1 MNKYLILYL
10 IIINVIEFIIMG
22 LDKLLAIKHK
32 YRIPEFTLLFL
43 SAIGGSIGAIV
54 GMFFFHHKTKK
65 LKFKILFPLF
75 LILHFIIIYYI

>member
-1 MNKYLILYL
+1 MNKYIIFYL
-10 IIINVIEFIIMG
+10 VIINIFEFIVMG

-43 SAIGGSIGAIV
+43 SAIGGSIGAII

-65 LKFKILFPLF
+65 LKFRILFPLF
-75 LILHFIIIYYI
+75 LIVYLIIFYYI

>member
-43 SAIGGSIGAIV
+43 SAIGGSIGAVI
-54 GMFFFHHKTKK
+54 GMFFFHHKSKK
-65 LKFKILFPLF
+65 FKFKILFPLF

>member
-1 MNKYLILYL
+1 MNKYIIFYL
-10 IIINVIEFIIMG
+10 VIINILEFIIMG

-43 SAIGGSIGAIV
+43 SAIGGSIGAIT

-65 LKFKILFPLF
+65 LKQALLS
-75 LILHFIIIYYI
+75 YSN

>member
-22 LDKLLAIKHK
+22 LDKLLAIKRK
-32 YRIPEFTLLFL
+32 YRISEFTLLFL
-43 SAIGGSIGAIV
+43 SAIGGSIGAIA

-65 LKFKILFPLF
+65 FKFKILFPLF
-75 LILHFIIIYYI
+75 

>member
-43 SAIGGSIGAIV
+43 SAIGGSIGAIA

>member
-1 MNKYLILYL
+1 MNKHLILYL
-10 IIINVIEFIIMG
+10 IIINIIEFIIMG